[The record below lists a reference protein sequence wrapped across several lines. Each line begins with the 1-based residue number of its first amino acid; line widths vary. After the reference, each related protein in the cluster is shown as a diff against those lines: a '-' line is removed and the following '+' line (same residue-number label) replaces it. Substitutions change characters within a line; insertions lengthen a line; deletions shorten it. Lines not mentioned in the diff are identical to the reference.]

1 MSGFKDTFTRNEGN
15 EGNLQYDDTAFHF
28 FFFTILSILL
38 VPLLISIVSQLLSNP
53 LAEHIKK
60 MCSCDL
66 CQKNKEKFKTTM
78 KKKKLTKGFFIK
90 VL

>member
-28 FFFTILSILL
+28 FFLTILSILL
-38 VPLLISIVSQLLSNP
+38 IPLLISLVSQILSDP
-53 LAEHIKK
+53 LSEQIKR
-60 MCSCDL
+60 MCNCDF
-66 CQKNKEKFKTTM
+66 CQKNKEKFRTTM
-78 KKKKLTKGFFIK
+78 KKNKLTKGFFIK